1 MNEKQEQNQNLKMV
15 ENALG
20 RHVPT
25 EIPGLGK
32 FEPYVAPF
40 AYLHRELFA
49 PAREKSRLIRPKEP
63 RHDKVTDDIR
73 KAVER
78 SGLENGMTI
87 SFHHHLRNGDAVIPT
102 ILKTLWEMGFQN
114 LSLAPSSLPDSHDM
128 VADYFRNGLVS
139 RLFSSGARGEVGK
152 AISRGELEIPV
163 LLRSHGGRARAV
175 EQGDLPI
182 DVAFLAAPLCDKYG
196 NMTGSGGRSAC
207 GSLGYAQ
214 VDARYARHVI
224 AVTDDLA
231 DYPLRP
237 RISVPQYLV
246 DQVLVVDS
254 IGDPSRIATGAAR
267 ISRNPVDL
275 CIARNAFDLIA
286 ASGLLTDGC
295 SFQVGAG
302 GASLAVAAY
311 VKDYMAEN
319 HVKGGF
325 GLGGMSGYM
334 IEMLEQGYFEAMFD
348 VQSFDKSVTDSMTR
362 NANHMEIDVSCY
374 ANPFNKGCVAHNLDI
389 VVLAALDIDVDFNVN
404 IQTGHDGVLRGAIG
418 GHPDTS
424 AGAKLAVIV
433 APSFRGGVPTVKE
446 SVTTICTPGETV
458 DAFVTERGICINPRR
473 EDLLESARAAR
484 LPIKDI
490 RELKEE
496 VEKLTGVPDL
506 PEFDRNRV
514 VAVVENRDGT
524 LLDSVYRVKSEK

>member
-1 MNEKQEQNQNLKMV
+1 MNAGQNLKMV
-15 ENALG
+15 KNALG
-20 RHVPT
+20 REVPV

-32 FEPYVAPF
+32 FEPYVSPF
-40 AYLHRELFA
+40 DYLGRALFRTQETR
-49 PAREKSRLIRPKEP
+49 PIRPREP

-87 SFHHHLRNGDAVIPT
+87 SFHHHLRNGDAVVPAV
-102 ILKTLWEMGFQN
+102 LKALSEMGFKD
-114 LSLAPSSLPDSHDM
+114 LSLAPSSLSDSHDM
-128 VADYFRNGLVS
+128 VADYFRNGLVT
-139 RLFSSGARGEVGK
+139 RLFSSGARGEVGR
-152 AISRGELEIPV
+152 AISAGELDIPV
-163 LLRSHGGRARAV
+163 VLRSHGGRARAV
-175 EQGDLPI
+175 EQGEMPI

-214 VDARYARHVI
+214 VDARHARHVI
-224 AVTDDLA
+224 AVTDSLT

-254 IGDPSRIATGAAR
+254 IGDPSKIATGAAR

-275 CIARNAFDLIA
+275 RIARNAFDLIA
-286 ASGLLTDGC
+286 ASGLLTNGC

-311 VKDYMAEN
+311 VKDYMKEN
-319 HVKGGF
+319 RIKGAF

-334 IEMLEQGYFEAMFD
+334 IEMLEQGYFEAMLD
-348 VQSFDKSVTDSMTR
+348 VQSFDSAVTDSMTR
-362 NANHMEIDVSCY
+362 NPNHIEIDASCY
-374 ANPFNKGCVAHNLDI
+374 ANPFNKGCTAHNLDI
-389 VVLAALDIDVDFNVN
+389 VVLAALDIDVDFNVD

-418 GHPDTS
+418 GHPDTA
-424 AGAKLAVIV
+424 AGAKLAVVV
-433 APSFRGGVPTVKE
+433 APSFRGGVPTIKE
-446 SVTTICTPGETV
+446 RVTTVCTPGETI
-458 DAFVTERGICINPRR
+458 DAFVTERGICVNPRR
-473 EDLLESARAAR
+473 EDLLASARAAR
-484 LPIKDI
+484 LPVKDI

-496 VEKLTGVPDL
+496 VEKLTGVPDP
-506 PEFDRNRV
+506 PEFDRSRV
-514 VAVVENRDGT
+514 VAVIENRDGT
-524 LLDSVYRVKSEK
+524 LLDTARAVGPGPGRGLV